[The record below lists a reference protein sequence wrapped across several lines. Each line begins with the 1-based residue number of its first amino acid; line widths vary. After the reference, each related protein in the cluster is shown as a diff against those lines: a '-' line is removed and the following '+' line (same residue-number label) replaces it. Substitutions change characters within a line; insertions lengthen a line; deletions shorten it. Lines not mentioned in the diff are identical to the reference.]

1 MDISTTRNVCVVSSL
16 VGHTTFLI
24 SVLDSLINL
33 MELDP
38 KVVVAKNIRP
48 SINRKTTPNTLYKK
62 ATSTK

>member
-1 MDISTTRNVCVVSSL
+1 
-16 VGHTTFLI
+16 
-24 SVLDSLINL
+24 

-38 KVVVAKNIRP
+38 KVVVAKDIRP